1 MSRQKYFFFFREY
14 LLIVSSVS
22 QGYTLAD
29 EEEDSQIFQH
39 RQSRSSQSDTLESG
53 PVESGPMK
61 KLHVSTTAL
70 QKVNINTIIKH
81 VKIMR
86 KPKVEFVLTQQLTS
100 AYTLNVNKWFSKPN
114 RFQTCCI

>member
-1 MSRQKYFFFFREY
+1 MSRQKYFVFVY
-14 LLIVSSVS
+14 VLIVFSVS
-22 QGYTLAD
+22 QGYTLAE

-70 QKVNINTIIKH
+70 QKVNMNKFII
-81 VKIMR
+81 R
-86 KPKVEFVLTQQLTS
+86 KNEL
-100 AYTLNVNKWFSKPN
+100 
-114 RFQTCCI
+114 QT

>member
-1 MSRQKYFFFFREY
+1 M
-14 LLIVSSVS
+14 SSVS

-70 QKVNINTIIKH
+70 QKVSIKKKNICKDDKEKLIINL
-81 VKIMR
+81 V
-86 KPKVEFVLTQQLTS
+86 KVEFVLVS
-100 AYTLNVNKWFSKPN
+100 AYILSIQMHMDEKVLSCLVNLTDFST
-114 RFQTCCI
+114 R

>member
-1 MSRQKYFFFFREY
+1 MNLCTTLIFLFAY

-22 QGYTLAD
+22 QGCTLAD

-39 RQSRSSQSDTLESG
+39 RQSRSSQSDTLEGG

-70 QKVNINTIIKH
+70 QKVSMK
-81 VKIMR
+81 KISELFAKMMR
-86 KPKVEFVLTQQLTS
+86 KNVL
-100 AYTLNVNKWFSKPN
+100 
-114 RFQTCCI
+114 

>member
-1 MSRQKYFFFFREY
+1 MC
-14 LLIVSSVS
+14 LVT

-39 RQSRSSQSDTLESG
+39 RQSRSSQSDTLEGG

-70 QKVNINTIIKH
+70 QKVSMKKIIKH
-81 VKIMR
+81 VIKDND
-86 KPKVEFVLTQQLTS
+86 EFVLAS
-100 AYTLNVNKWFSKPN
+100 AYTL
-114 RFQTCCI
+114 T